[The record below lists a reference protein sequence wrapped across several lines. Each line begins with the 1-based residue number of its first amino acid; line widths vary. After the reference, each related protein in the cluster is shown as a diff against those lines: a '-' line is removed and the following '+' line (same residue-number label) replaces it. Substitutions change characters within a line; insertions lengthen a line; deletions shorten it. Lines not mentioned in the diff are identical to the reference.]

1 MKDNQLKI
9 IQLENKKYFLV
20 DTIKNLEEEYYYF
33 LNLQDHTD
41 ILILENEKEF
51 LKQVSD
57 SEKFTN
63 ILALFYDKYQAVN
76 T

>member
-1 MKDNQLKI
+1 MDNQLKI

>member
-1 MKDNQLKI
+1 MDDQLKI

-41 ILILENEKEF
+41 ILILEKEKEF